1 MTTEVRQVI
10 QQATAAFEAGNYEKA
25 EALLLEVVERTP
37 TYANLYNMLGFIS
50 NQRNAPERA
59 VAQFRR
65 ALALNPNYSEARLNL
80 ALTLAEMGEYE
91 QAAQEAAELQTRAAA
106 DSRRLS
112 LGVRGQLAN
121 SHADLGKRY
130 HDLGLFA
137 EAVAEYDK
145 ALRLCPTFPDIHN
158 RRAISCRE
166 LGRYAEAKASLLR
179 ALELNP
185 DYVEAHVNLGILHLK
200 LGNHPDAV
208 KTWEHALQLDPTHRL
223 ARIYLNQATA
233 AGTAA
238 R

>member
-1 MTTEVRQVI
+1 MTTEDRQII
-10 QQATAAFEAGNYEKA
+10 QQATAAFEAGEYERA
-25 EALLLEVVERTP
+25 ETLLLDVVERTP

-50 NQRNAPERA
+50 NQRNAPEKA

-80 ALTLAEMGEYE
+80 VLTLAEMGEYE
-91 QAAQEAAELQTRAAA
+91 EAAKEAAELQASAAA

-112 LGVRGQLAN
+112 LGIRGQLAN
-121 SHADLGKRY
+121 THADLGKRY
-130 HDLGLFA
+130 HDLGLFV

-158 RRAISCRE
+158 RRAMSYRE
-166 LGRYAEAKASLLR
+166 LGGYAEAKASLLR

-185 DYVEAHVNLGILHLK
+185 DYVEAHVNLGVLHLK
-200 LGNHPDAV
+200 LGNLPDAV
-208 KTWEHALQLDPTHRL
+208 KTWERALQLDPTHRL
-223 ARIYLNQATA
+223 ARIYLKQVTA
-233 AGTAA
+233 SGTAD